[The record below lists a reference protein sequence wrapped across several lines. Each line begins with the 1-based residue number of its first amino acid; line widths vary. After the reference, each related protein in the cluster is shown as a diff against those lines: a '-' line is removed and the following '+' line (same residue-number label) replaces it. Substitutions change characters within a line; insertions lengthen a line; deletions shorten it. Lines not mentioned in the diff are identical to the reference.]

1 MSINLYSDNHE
12 KRSVIKSVVDDWY
25 IYDRWQ
31 KYSKT
36 TYIMFAV
43 FTCYA
48 RSELT
53 NSKLE
58 QTLTVGVAE
67 QKMKA
72 KLWLKKPQSDPLA
85 E

>member
-1 MSINLYSDNHE
+1 
-12 KRSVIKSVVDDWY
+12 
-25 IYDRWQ
+25 
-31 KYSKT
+31 
-36 TYIMFAV
+36 MFAV

-72 KLWLKKPQSDPLA
+72 KLWLKKTQSDPQA

>member
-1 MSINLYSDNHE
+1 
-12 KRSVIKSVVDDWY
+12 
-25 IYDRWQ
+25 
-31 KYSKT
+31 
-36 TYIMFAV
+36 MFAV

-72 KLWLKKPQSDPLA
+72 KLWLKKTQSDPLA